1 MEGIKKIEIDEE
13 FTNKIVELEDGY
25 IKTPHGIFTP
35 NEVSGLTAYD
45 VYEQHIYDSENPT
58 LPKPNLEELVEKQSK
73 KITILESKN
82 KESNKKID
90 TLNSQNAN
98 LLFDNA
104 KKEIEIKNLNK
115 NLANTILEI
124 ASMKAG
130 V

>member
-1 MEGIKKIEIDEE
+1 MNKDIMLPIEIAYEE
-13 FTNKIVELEDGY
+13 IE
-25 IKTPHGIFTP
+25 TPHGIFTS
-35 NEVSGLTAYD
+35 NTHLKLTATE
-45 VYEQHIYDSENPT
+45 VYEKYLYNLEDQPVHTQS
-58 LPKPNLEELVEKQSK
+58 LEELVEKQSK
-73 KITILESKN
+73 EITILESKN

-115 NLANTILEI
+115 NLANTILEV
-124 ASMKAG
+124 AKMKVG